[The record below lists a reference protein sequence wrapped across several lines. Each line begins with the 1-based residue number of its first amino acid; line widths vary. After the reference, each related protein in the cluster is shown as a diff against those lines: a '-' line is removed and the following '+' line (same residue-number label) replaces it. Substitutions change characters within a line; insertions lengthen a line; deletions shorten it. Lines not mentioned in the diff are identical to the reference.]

1 METLRPHV
9 AGRARVGVEAV
20 GQHTV
25 GGGVGVHA
33 VSMRFPSFRRST
45 TTPTDPATTAA
56 TTTDRPT
63 AEGEPR
69 LVVYGGSWCVDC
81 HVVTRYL
88 DRHKVPYRW
97 VDLARDHEA
106 QERLT
111 AMGYRAIPVV
121 VLPDGRTFVE
131 PSTDELARALGHA

>member
-1 METLRPHV
+1 M
-9 AGRARVGVEAV
+9 
-20 GQHTV
+20 
-25 GGGVGVHA
+25 
-33 VSMRFPSFRRST
+33 
-45 TTPTDPATTAA
+45 
-56 TTTDRPT
+56 
-63 AEGEPR
+63 
-69 LVVYGGSWCVDC
+69 YGGSWCVDC

-131 PSTDELARALGHA
+131 PSTGELARALGHA